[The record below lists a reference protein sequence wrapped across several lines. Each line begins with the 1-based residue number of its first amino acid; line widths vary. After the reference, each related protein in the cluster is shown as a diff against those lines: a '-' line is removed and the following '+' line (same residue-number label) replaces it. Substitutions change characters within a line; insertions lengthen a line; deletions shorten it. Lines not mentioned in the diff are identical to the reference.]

1 MPPSVALVV
10 WLVLLLAL
18 FHYDPARSKRRQA
31 ALWVPIVWM
40 FIIGTRLPSQWLGG
54 QVGPTAAALEEGN
67 PIDRTISSVLIL
79 LAILILT
86 TRSFKW
92 DVFLSR
98 NVALTAFLCWALLS
112 VLWSDYPFVTSK
124 RWFRDLGNYLVIL
137 IPLSDPRPLEAVGT
151 LLRRLFYLLIPL
163 SVLLVKYFPA
173 IGRQY
178 DEWTG
183 VAMYTGPTTGKNML
197 GVLCLISGLF
207 FFWDTVTR
215 WSNYRERRT
224 KRIILINVA
233 FIGMTLWLL
242 NIADSATS
250 RVCLM
255 IGCTVIAMAH
265 TKTAKRNPGL
275 LTWLVPVGICLYM
288 TLAFGF
294 GLDINTQL
302 ARALGRDPTLTDR
315 TKIWSILLSMKI
327 SPLFGTGYES
337 FWLGPRLQWFWQSA
351 GLGHIN
357 EAHNGFLEVYL
368 NLGIIGLFF
377 LGWFLVASYRTIC
390 RRFRLFSSFGSLGLA
405 LWTTLLLYS
414 ITEVGFRSGLMWL
427 TFLLGAI
434 AVPERTSVV
443 LDTSGHAA
451 RRNPHVLRHSAWEQ
465 ITTVEGQFRQHMNE

>member
-1 MPPSVALVV
+1 MAPLVALLV

-18 FHYDPARSKRRQA
+18 LHYDPARSKRSHV
-31 ALWVPIVWM
+31 ALWVPMVWM

-54 QVGPTAAALEEGN
+54 QIGLTATALEEGN
-67 PIDRTISSVLIL
+67 PIDRAISSGLIL
-79 LAILILT
+79 LTILILT
-86 TRSFKW
+86 ARSFKW
-92 DVFLSR
+92 EVFLSR
-98 NVALTAFLCWALLS
+98 NVALTAFLCCALLS
-112 VLWSDYPFVTSK
+112 VFWSDYPLVTFK
-124 RWFRDLGNYLVIL
+124 HWFRDLGNYLVIL
-137 IPLSDPRPLEAVGT
+137 IPLSDPRPFEAVGT

-178 DEWTG
+178 NEWTG

-197 GVLCLISGLF
+197 GVLCLTSGLF

-215 WSNYRERRT
+215 WSNRRERRT

-233 FIGMTLWLL
+233 FISMTLWLL

-250 RVCLM
+250 RVCLV
-255 IGCTVIAMAH
+255 IGWLVIAMAH
-265 TKTAKRNPGL
+265 TKAAKRNPTI

-294 GLDINTQL
+294 GLDINAQL

-315 TKIWSILLSMKI
+315 TKMWSFLLSMKI
-327 SPLFGTGYES
+327 SPLVGTGYET
-337 FWLGPRLQWFWQSA
+337 FWLGPRLQWFWQNA

-368 NLGIIGLFF
+368 NLGIIGLSL
-377 LGWFLVASYRTIC
+377 LGWLLIASYRTIC
-390 RRFRLFSSFGSLGLA
+390 RRFKSFSSFGSLGLA

-414 ITEVGFRSGLMWL
+414 VTEVGFRSGLIWL

-434 AVPERTSVV
+434 AIPERTSAV
-443 LDTSGHAA
+443 TPGHATP
-451 RRNPHVLRHSAWEQ
+451 RNPHVLRHKAWEET
-465 ITTVEGQFRQHMNE
+465 TTVEG